1 MPGMRD
7 RSLLAGSL
15 IVVVA
20 ASGFGLL
27 GPLARFA
34 YDAGFDPFSFVAW
47 RAMFG
52 LIVVGLVIRWRLT
65 RGQVLVDPRDLPRAD
80 QLGLIAVSLAGLC
93 LNVAMFFAFGLAPI
107 ALVLLAFYL
116 YPAFVAVAA
125 VALGHERLDGA
136 RVVALGLALGGMVL
150 VVAGGL
156 APGTGATI
164 NPVGIGLGVLAA
176 GFQTVFVTVSRGR
189 FATVPA
195 EQATGW
201 ILIVTALAC
210 LALALVTGGNPGAAL
225 GGPEPFALAAVAGIL
240 AAGIPSILFLVGIRT
255 IGGTRAGIL
264 MLFEPLVGV
273 TLAAVLLH
281 EGLVP
286 IQVVGGAAILGA
298 AILLQRSAQP
308 GERIEP
314 LGVPS
319 AKRS

>member
-1 MPGMRD
+1 MRE

-34 YDAGFDPFSFVAW
+34 YEAGFDPFSFVAW
-47 RAMFG
+47 RAMLG
-52 LIVVGLVIRWRLT
+52 LVVVGLVIRWRLA
-65 RGQVLVDPRDLPRAD
+65 RGSRWVDLRTLPRAD
-80 QLGLIAVSLAGLC
+80 QLGLIAVCLSGLSLNA
-93 LNVAMFFAFGLAPI
+93 AMFFAFGLAPI
-107 ALVLLAFYL
+107 ALVLLTFYL

-136 RVVALGLALGGMVL
+136 RVVALALALGGMVL

-156 APGTGATI
+156 DPRTGATI
-164 NPVGIGLGVLAA
+164 NPVGIALGIVGAV
-176 GFQTVFVTVSRGR
+176 FQTVFVTVSRR
-189 FATVPA
+189 HFATVPA
-195 EQATGW
+195 EQATAW
-201 ILIVTALAC
+201 ILVVTALAC
-210 LALALVTGGNPGAAL
+210 LGLALATGGNPVAGL

-240 AAGIPSILFLVGIRT
+240 GAGIPSVLFLVGIRT

-273 TLAAVLLH
+273 TLAAILLH

-298 AILLQRSAQP
+298 AILLQRSAPADEQ
-308 GERIEP
+308 IEP
-314 LGVPS
+314 IGVPS
-319 AKRS
+319 A